1 VPIDQNTSTGGR
13 GGEGR
18 VLMGA
23 YPLEKIPPLI
33 TNRSFNDLIENP
45 NAENNLLQKEKQFSP
60 TQVFE

>member
-1 VPIDQNTSTGGR
+1 
-13 GGEGR
+13 
-18 VLMGA
+18 MGA